1 MMVQLQKL
9 YENICDA
16 HKRISSN
23 IVKTPIVKSDKFSET
38 YKGFLHLKMEHQ
50 QRTGSFKLR
59 GAHSKLSLISQ
70 KQERNGLWDV
80 TSYMVIFIH

>member
-23 IVKTPIVKSDKFSET
+23 IVKTPIVKSAKFSET
-38 YKGFLHLKMEHQ
+38 YKCSLHLKMEHQ

-59 GAHSKLSLISQ
+59 GAHSKLSLIAQ
-70 KQERNGLWDV
+70 KQGQNGL
-80 TSYMVIFIH
+80 